1 MTLDIVLLC
10 SVVIGAL
17 FVLIP
22 MKELKREYFLFAA
35 AGLSVVIFVF
45 SLKSAKPIFQYIEK
59 ITNSEASFYLKIL
72 VKILGISIITNLTSE
87 FSKDMGAESVS
98 GKVEFAGKIAILLAA
113 VPVYDNLFRL
123 VESIV

>member
-1 MTLDIVLLC
+1 M
-10 SVVIGAL
+10 
-17 FVLIP
+17 
-22 MKELKREYFLFAA
+22 
-35 AGLSVVIFVF
+35 
-45 SLKSAKPIFQYIEK
+45 
-59 ITNSEASFYLKIL
+59 KIL